1 MLLKTM
7 YLVYLWLNK
16 NKNKK
21 VVYSD
26 KLSGKGLVIQDI
38 NAPTSIC
45 MEKIIDLKNYNKYV
59 AQVKKVQIYRNLK
72 LPNVI
77 EYSS

>member
-1 MLLKTM
+1 M
-7 YLVYLWLNK
+7 YLVLNKNK

-59 AQVKKVQIYRNLK
+59 AQVNKVQIYRNLK

-77 EYSS
+77 EYLS